1 MSIIEKVFKY
11 EENEISVIKING
23 EIWLKAR
30 DISLALGYVNVC
42 KSISDHVDPEDSYRI
57 ALGQLKKGVTK
68 RNPLFH
74 KTKQESTIFL
84 NEAGLYSL
92 VLQSKLPFAREFKRW
107 TVKDVLPNIRKNG
120 NYCLS
125 NAKQCFSRQLCFKI
139 MDKRDLHIKVI
150 SYICNNPPNAILCAG
165 LGELHDSSTKRIEAY
180 KKGYMKGQFDITIL
194 NNHKKYNFLAVELK
208 SPTGLGSLSSQQRNM
223 ADIYKL
229 NNGQVLISN
238 NYDEIILTIHK
249 YFKDVRIKCSYCPRK
264 FISYESIKK
273 HIEGFHKKV

>member
-1 MSIIEKVFKY
+1 MSIIEKVFHY

-23 EIWLKAR
+23 EIWFKAR
-30 DISLALGYVNVC
+30 DVSLALGYVNVC
-42 KSISDHVDPEDSYRI
+42 KSISDHVDPEDRI

-74 KTKQESTIFL
+74 KNEQESTIFL

-92 VLQSKLPFAREFKRW
+92 VLQSKLPFAREFGRW
-107 TVKDVLPNIRKNG
+107 IVKDVLPNIRKNG

-125 NAKQCFSRQLCFKI
+125 NTKQCFSRQLCFKI
-139 MDKRDLHIKVI
+139 MDERDLHIKVI
-150 SYICNNPPNAILCAG
+150 SYIRNNHPNAVLCAG
-165 LGELHDSSTKRIEAY
+165 LGELQDSSTKRIEAY

-208 SPTGLGSLSSQQRNM
+208 SPNGLGSLSSQQRNM
-223 ADIYKL
+223 PDIYKL

-238 NYDEIILTIHK
+238 NYEEIILTIHE
-249 YFKDVRIKCSYCPRK
+249 YFKDVRILCSYCPRR
-264 FISYESIKK
+264 FISSQSLKN
-273 HIEGFHKKV
+273 HINGFHKL